1 MQRLRFSCQSPF
13 KLRRTASD
21 WLFFGKPL
29 VLEYRSGLF
38 DKMNKDKNRQ
48 SAVEIPKNTG
58 LLFLAGRRE
67 SGGPER
73 CNCRRQSSVAQI
85 DAALQTA
92 VFTLTKRVMEI

>member
-1 MQRLRFSCQSPF
+1 MRGLRFSCHHSS
-13 KLRRTASD
+13 KLRRTVSKR
-21 WLFFGKPL
+21 LFFGKPL
-29 VLEYRSGLF
+29 VLEYRSGLI

-58 LLFLAGRRE
+58 LLFLAGRHE
-67 SGGPER
+67 FGGPER

-85 DAALQTA
+85 NAALQTA